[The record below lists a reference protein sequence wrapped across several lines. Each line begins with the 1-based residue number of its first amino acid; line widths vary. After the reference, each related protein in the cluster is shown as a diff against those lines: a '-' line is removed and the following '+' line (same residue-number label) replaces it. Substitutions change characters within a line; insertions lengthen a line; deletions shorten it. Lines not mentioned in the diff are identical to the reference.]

1 MQLISAYTN
10 YKDPLGPGVAIQRK
24 GAVRD
29 FFVQKGSISF
39 EIHDK
44 RERAFDVEIHTTP
57 PSENVRRAALSGDL
71 HEAVPKVAEIQIHH
85 VCPDWATPCR
95 HEIAALLQLLKE
107 CEDDP
112 NVILKWRGIE
122 VESESVDEEAPI
134 KNDNEITS
142 RKSTIQ
148 QLRDTM
154 PGRFINLNE
163 EKSNESVLSPDM
175 ELFFL
180 SLRNTSQHQ
189 DVLQYIQSAK
199 RCMLRQRYKL
209 MDKISTQSL
218 KMQSKRLKNFLVR
231 TKILTSGGKAPQRP
245 VLVSTL
251 KV

>member
-1 MQLISAYTN
+1 MIKPSSQLGESIMQLIAAYTN

-24 GAVRD
+24 GAVKD
-29 FFVQKGSISF
+29 FFVQQGSISF

-57 PSENVRRAALSGDL
+57 PSENVRRAVLSGNL

-112 NVILKWRGIE
+112 HVILKWRGIE
-122 VESESVDEEAPI
+122 LESDSVDQKAPI
-134 KNDNEITS
+134 KNDSSITS

-154 PGRFINLNE
+154 PGRFINFKE
-163 EKSNESVLSPDM
+163 EKSNESVLTPDM
-175 ELFFL
+175 ESFF
-180 SLRNTSQHQ
+180 SFPKDQEP
-189 DVLQYIQSAK
+189 AP
-199 RCMLRQRYKL
+199 
-209 MDKISTQSL
+209 
-218 KMQSKRLKNFLVR
+218 KNPIIKQMHAPPEVQIDGQNIFPIFEDAIETIKEFLGMN
-231 TKILTSGGKAPQRP
+231 INS
-245 VLVSTL
+245 
-251 KV
+251 